1 MASTDPSLLDITDK
15 DVREKLSLWDRRG
28 EPTAPLTDAQSDSVA
43 EVRAAA
49 ETLPV
54 PSEVRRAKCCLNACP
69 APRSGCILMN
79 YHLMSVVSSSSSLK
93 CGCVMPAMVCTG
105 PSPSQVKVARL
116 NSATL
121 DRRCCQPAKM
131 RMVNGKW
138 TAFIQRFSNQ
148 WPLKALYDAEH
159 SPIHAHIHPPTAVS
173 TTQGDS
179 QLVRSS

>member
-54 PSEVRRAKCCLNACP
+54 PSEVRRAKYCLNACP

-93 CGCVMPAMVCTG
+93 CGCVMPGGYGMYW
-105 PSPSQVKVARL
+105 SQSIAGKSGEVKLCHVGIADVANL
-116 NSATL
+116 
-121 DRRCCQPAKM
+121 
-131 RMVNGKW
+131 
-138 TAFIQRFSNQ
+138 QR
-148 WPLKALYDAEH
+148 
-159 SPIHAHIHPPTAVS
+159 
-173 TTQGDS
+173 
-179 QLVRSS
+179 